1 MRGGP
6 GARTSRYVDVSA
18 FNVTN
23 PANVAVMKARGTTPE
38 GSAPSGVPAGT
49 APPDG
54 AGAAERDQ
62 APVPGPAGVQV
73 EWLALPDGT
82 VRRVVT
88 VGSELLPPDAAARA
102 VAPKCACGEPRRIR
116 AQSCGA
122 AECVERL
129 WASMKS

>member
-1 MRGGP
+1 
-6 GARTSRYVDVSA
+6 
-18 FNVTN
+18 
-23 PANVAVMKARGTTPE
+23 MKALGTTPG
-38 GSAPSGVPAGT
+38 GSTTSDVPAGT
-49 APPDG
+49 APPEP
-54 AGAAERDQ
+54 AGAERDQ
-62 APVPGPAGVQV
+62 PPVPGPAGVQV

-102 VAPKCACGEPRRIR
+102 VAPKCACGEPRRAR

-129 WASMKS
+129 WAGLNS

>member
-1 MRGGP
+1 M
-6 GARTSRYVDVSA
+6 DVSA
-18 FNVTN
+18 LNVTN
-23 PANVAVMKARGTTPE
+23 PANVAVMKALGTTP
-38 GSAPSGVPAGT
+38 GASATSDVPAGT
-49 APPDG
+49 APPDE
-54 AGAAERDQ
+54 AGATERDQ

-102 VAPKCACGEPRRIR
+102 VAPKCACGEPRRAR

-129 WASMKS
+129 WAGLGS

>member
-1 MRGGP
+1 MD
-6 GARTSRYVDVSA
+6 ASA
-18 FNVTN
+18 LNVTN
-23 PANVAVMKARGTTPE
+23 PANVAVMKALGTTPAATPGE
-38 GSAPSGVPAGT
+38 GVH
-49 APPDG
+49 
-54 AGAAERDQ
+54 
-62 APVPGPAGVQV
+62 V

-102 VAPKCACGEPRRIR
+102 VAPKCACGEPRRAR

-129 WASMKS
+129 WAGLKS

>member
-1 MRGGP
+1 MRRDP
-6 GARTSRYVDVSA
+6 EARAPLRVDTSALNVS
-18 FNVTN
+18 N
-23 PANVAVMKARGTTPE
+23 PANVAVMKALGTT
-38 GSAPSGVPAGT
+38 PAGT
-49 APPDG
+49 AS
-54 AGAAERDQ
+54 E
-62 APVPGPAGVQV
+62 GVQV

-102 VAPKCACGEPRRIR
+102 VAPKCACGEPRRAR

-129 WASMKS
+129 WAGLES

>member
-1 MRGGP
+1 
-6 GARTSRYVDVSA
+6 
-18 FNVTN
+18 
-23 PANVAVMKARGTTPE
+23 MKALGTTPE
-38 GSAPSGVPAGT
+38 ASATSGVPAAT

-62 APVPGPAGVQV
+62 SPAPGHPGVQV

-102 VAPKCACGEPRRIR
+102 VAPKCACGEPRRAR

-129 WASMKS
+129 WAGLKS

>member
-1 MRGGP
+1 M
-6 GARTSRYVDVSA
+6 DVPAS
-18 FNVTN
+18 NVTN
-23 PANVAVMKARGTTPE
+23 PANVAVMKALGTTP
-38 GSAPSGVPAGT
+38 GTSATSDVS
-49 APPDG
+49 
-54 AGAAERDQ
+54 
-62 APVPGPAGVQV
+62 AGVQV

-102 VAPKCACGEPRRIR
+102 VAPKCACGEPRRAR

-129 WASMKS
+129 WAGLGS

>member
-1 MRGGP
+1 MVQLAVPWCNERRPWSADLAVRGRIGI
-6 GARTSRYVDVSA
+6 
-18 FNVTN
+18 NVTN
-23 PANVAVMKARGTTPE
+23 PANVAVMKALGTTPAASAGE
-38 GSAPSGVPAGT
+38 GVL
-49 APPDG
+49 
-54 AGAAERDQ
+54 
-62 APVPGPAGVQV
+62 V

-102 VAPKCACGEPRRIR
+102 VAPKCACGEPRRAR

>member
-1 MRGGP
+1 
-6 GARTSRYVDVSA
+6 VDVSA
-18 FNVTN
+18 SNVTN
-23 PANVAVMKARGTTPE
+23 PANVAVMKALGTTP
-38 GSAPSGVPAGT
+38 GTPATSDVPAG
-49 APPDG
+49 A
-54 AGAAERDQ
+54 
-62 APVPGPAGVQV
+62 QV

-102 VAPKCACGEPRRIR
+102 VAPKCACGEPRRAR

>member
-1 MRGGP
+1 MERGPRG
-6 GARTSRYVDVSA
+6 TWDVSA
-18 FNVTN
+18 SNVTN
-23 PANVAVMKARGTTPE
+23 PANVAVMKAPGTTPE
-38 GSAPSGVPAGT
+38 TSATSDV
-49 APPDG
+49 
-54 AGAAERDQ
+54 
-62 APVPGPAGVQV
+62 PAGVQA

-102 VAPKCACGEPRRIR
+102 VAPKCACGEPRRAR

-129 WASMKS
+129 WAGLGS

>member
-1 MRGGP
+1 MRAGP

-18 FNVTN
+18 LNVTN
-23 PANVAVMKARGTTPE
+23 PANVAVMKALGTTP
-38 GSAPSGVPAGT
+38 GASAS
-49 APPDG
+49 
-54 AGAAERDQ
+54 E
-62 APVPGPAGVQV
+62 GVQA

-102 VAPKCACGEPRRIR
+102 VAPKCACGEPRRAR

-129 WASMKS
+129 WAGLNS